1 MSVTI
6 KDVAK
11 EANVA
16 PSTVSRVIADSPR
29 ISPATKKKVRKVM
42 EELGYYMNYNAR
54 VLVSQTTQTIGVVMK
69 HSSSHSFDN
78 PFFSELLSGI
88 SKACQ
93 ENDYSLNLT
102 TGESE
107 EAIFQDVVKMVQGKR
122 VDGIVV
128 LYSKED
134 DKVVPYLMQQNFPFV
149 MIGKPLV
156 DASNV
161 MYVDNDNVQASNE
174 ATDYLIQLG
183 HERISIVGGE
193 ADFEVTKARI
203 EGYEKALATH
213 GCESREEYI
222 KYRRDGSYE
231 STAIVQELLELPEP
245 PTALVVMDD
254 FHALSVITSLKEAG
268 VAVPEEMSIIS
279 FNNTIVSRLSSP
291 ALTTVDTNADQLGYY
306 SAETLVEKLKK
317 PDMLKRSLVIPT
329 NIVERQSCIERSK
342 IF

>member
-42 EELGYYMNYNAR
+42 DEMGYYMNYNAR
-54 VLVSQTTQTIGVVMK
+54 VLVRQSTQTIGVVMK

-122 VDGIVV
+122 VDAIVV

-134 DKVVPYLMQQNFPFV
+134 DKVVPYLMQQDFPFV
-149 MIGKPLV
+149 MIGKPLL

-183 HERISIVGGE
+183 HERIAIVGGE
-193 ADFEVTKARI
+193 ADFEVTKARV
-203 EGYEKALATH
+203 EGYEKALTTH
-213 GCESREEYI
+213 GCRQSEEYI
-222 KYRRDGSYE
+222 KYRRDGSYDG
-231 STAIVQELLELPEP
+231 TVIVKELLELPEP

-254 FHALSVITSLKEAG
+254 FHALSIITALGEAG
-268 VAVPEEMSIIS
+268 LSVPEDMSVIS

-306 SAETLVEKLKK
+306 SAETLIDKLRK
-317 PDMLKRSLVIPT
+317 PEMMNKSLVIPT
-329 NIVERQSCIERSK
+329 NIVERESCMERKK
-342 IF
+342 I

>member
-11 EANVA
+11 EAGVA

-29 ISPATKKKVRKVM
+29 ISQVTKKKVKKVM
-42 EELGYYMNYNAR
+42 EDMGYHMNYNAR
-54 VLVSQTTQTIGVVMK
+54 VLVRQATQKIGVVMK

-78 PFFSELLSGI
+78 PFFSEVLSGI

-107 EAIFQDVVKMVQGKR
+107 EAIFRDVIKMVQGKR
-122 VDGIVV
+122 VDAIVV

-134 DKVVPYLMQQNFPFV
+134 DQVVPYLMQQNFPFV
-149 MIGKPLV
+149 MVGKPLME
-156 DASNV
+156 ASNI

-183 HERISIVGGE
+183 HERIGIVGGE
-193 ADFEVTKARI
+193 ADFEVTKARV
-203 EGYEKALATH
+203 EGYKKALALH
-213 GCESREEYI
+213 GCPQNASYI
-222 KYRRDGSYE
+222 KYRKDGSYDGTIIAE
-231 STAIVQELLELPEP
+231 ELLGLPEP
-245 PTALVVMDD
+245 PTALVIMDD
-254 FHALSVITSLKEAG
+254 FHALSIITALKEAG
-268 VAVPEEMSIIS
+268 VSVPGDMSVIS

-291 ALTTVDTNADQLGYY
+291 SLTTVDTNAGQLGYY
-306 SAETLVEKLKK
+306 SADTLIEKLQK
-317 PDMLKRSLVIPT
+317 PAMMNKSLIIPT
-329 NIVERQSCIERSK
+329 NIVERESCRELK
-342 IF
+342 